1 MNPDG
6 LIHRRR
12 EDLHRDSDRMDG
24 RQDGGEGQVETG
36 RQHHRPRDNEATD
49 TFVTEEID
57 LGPDDDGNDYY
68 VDNME
73 TIEEEEPSTD
83 SGVSSTGAIRIKEE
97 DQSSWRRYCHEGGE
111 DDEMQL
117 LC

>member
-1 MNPDG
+1 MESSNLD
-6 LIHRRR
+6 
-12 EDLHRDSDRMDG
+12 DD
-24 RQDGGEGQVETG
+24 
-36 RQHHRPRDNEATD
+36 DNEATD

-68 VDNME
+68 VDNMD
-73 TIEEEEPSTD
+73 TIEEEPSTD